1 MTAEGLRR
9 AECKVVLIDDHT
21 LVRAGL
27 KALVED
33 VADCVVVAEGSDGA
47 ELESLVEIHVPD
59 LVIMDIAMKQ
69 MSGLDALKAIRK
81 TNPALRVIMLS
92 MHSSGDYVV
101 RALEWDSLVPV
112 DKVKVTVSK
121 GWVTLEGEVP
131 WSYQRSDAE
140 RIARRITGVRG
151 VTNQIVVRPTVK
163 PTPSEMKRKIEDA
176 LVRNAEMDAERINV
190 DVQGSKVVLTGT
202 VRSWAE
208 KQEAERV
215 AWSAPG
221 VTEVENR
228 ITISL

>member
-101 RALEWDSLVPV
+101 RALECGANGFLPKESA
-112 DKVKVTVSK
+112 KVE
-121 GWVTLEGEVP
+121 LEL
-131 WSYQRSDAE
+131 A
-140 RIARRITGVRG
+140 
-151 VTNQIVVRPTVK
+151 
-163 PTPSEMKRKIEDA
+163 IETILSGKNYLSPA
-176 LVRNAEMDAERINV
+176 LSNEIV
-190 DVQGSKVVLTGT
+190 DVMLRSPSSNGSPLTARQTEILTMIAQGKATKEIAYVLGLSVKT
-202 VRSWAE
+202 V
-208 KQEAERV
+208 EAHRTQIMERLNIRDIAGLV
-215 AWSAPG
+215 IYAIKNG
-221 VTEVENR
+221 V
-228 ITISL
+228 ISLDDLP